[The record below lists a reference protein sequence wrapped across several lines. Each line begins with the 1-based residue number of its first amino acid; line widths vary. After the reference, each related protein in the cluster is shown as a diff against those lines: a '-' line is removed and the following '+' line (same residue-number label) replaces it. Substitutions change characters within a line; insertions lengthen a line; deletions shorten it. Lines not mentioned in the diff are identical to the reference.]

1 MITGVKKS
9 PLLWHCTRRHCNNY
23 RQKSEKSFARRP
35 RFVIPDVNACSDSF
49 FHLIW
54 ILVAEKIIPRKHSV
68 NCARIFKSNALWQ
81 NPWNECKP
89 RFIGPGRPRTEFL
102 DLMITQYIFL
112 LNGENDGIIF
122 TMAFGS
128 IIINSTAN
136 IPKRLSYTDELES
149 RAI

>member
-1 MITGVKKS
+1 MS
-9 PLLWHCTRRHCNNY
+9 QP
-23 RQKSEKSFARRP
+23 F
-35 RFVIPDVNACSDSF
+35 
-49 FHLIW
+49 
-54 ILVAEKIIPRKHSV
+54 
-68 NCARIFKSNALWQ
+68 
-81 NPWNECKP
+81 ECKP
-89 RFIGPGRPRTEFL
+89 RFIGPARPRTEFV